1 MEVLKNQFFGHERHL
16 QEITQSVL
24 DNPPGSFSLVGSKL
38 VGKSKMLEYLSSVDG
53 PLLNPAMESMRP
65 APFRDAYR
73 VIVLRIDCSWQDVQD
88 DLLGVTYSRLEKL
101 LCDENYSVDWAEL
114 EGNDSAS
121 KRIWMIARQLNRDD
135 GYRIVLLYDNFDKV
149 FRSQVLNPDK
159 LNEMRPLTTELA
171 MVVATEQPL
180 HDLDSELA
188 ASPLFNVMTQHFIGL
203 INKDSALRWLQ
214 LYAESYPIISEMS
227 DELLV
232 STGTHPYLLYRIS
245 DILSEMQAI
254 LQSGVTDSE
263 IFPHINLRLGEH
275 GRLLFATQWR
285 VLQNPPRSISSESVM
300 DILHHLLQNPLPL
313 SKVRRD
319 QMSTV
324 NWLLNQA
331 ILKVGPDGYQLFS
344 PLLNGFIAARLK
356 EMNRPMHN
364 QIPSAVYDKVGIY
377 QDLTKIESALLRY
390 FEVNSNQVIAPEQ
403 LLADVWKRPDASTRR
418 VQEAIRRLRL
428 QLDEIEPPIGVIEND
443 RGRGYRY
450 VPA

>member
-1 MEVLKNQFFGHERHL
+1 MEALKNQFFGHERHL

-24 DNPPGSFSLVGSKL
+24 ENPPASFSLVGSKL
-38 VGKSKMLEYLSSVDG
+38 VGKSKMLEHLASTDG
-53 PLLNPAMESMRP
+53 PLLNPMLESMRP
-65 APFRDAYR
+65 AAYRDAYR
-73 VIVLRIDCSWQDVQD
+73 VIVLRIDCSWEDVQD
-88 DLLGVTYSRLEKL
+88 DLIGETCARLEKL
-101 LCDENYSVDWAEL
+101 LRDENFPVDWAEID
-114 EGNDSAS
+114 EDDSAS
-121 KRIWMIARQLNRDD
+121 KRIWVIARQLKRADS
-135 GYRIVLLYDNFDKV
+135 YRIVLLYDNFDKV
-149 FRSQVLNPDK
+149 FRSQFLNPDK

-203 INKDSALRWLQ
+203 IDKDSAQKWLQ
-214 LYAESYPIISEMS
+214 MYAESYPILGEVI

-245 DILSEMQAI
+245 DILSEMQTI
-254 LQSGVTDSE
+254 LQSGVSGSD

-285 VLQNPPRSISSESVM
+285 VLQNPPRSISPEVVIG
-300 DILHHLLQNPLPL
+300 ILAQLLQTPL
-313 SKVRRD
+313 SISKIKRE

-331 ILKVGPDGYQLFS
+331 ILKVGPEGYQLFS
-344 PLLNGFIAARLK
+344 PLLNEFLATRLK
-356 EMNRPMHN
+356 EANTPTHN
-364 QIPSAVYDKVGIY
+364 QIPSAMYDKIGIY
-377 QDLTKIESALLRY
+377 QDLTKIEAALLRY
-390 FEVNSNQVIAPEQ
+390 FEANSNQVIAPEQ

-428 QLDEIEPPIGVIEND
+428 QLEEVEPPIGVIEND

-450 VPA
+450 VPV